1 MRRGHKGGFQLTRNI
16 ETVSSLTFTSV
27 VTFKFDAYC
36 RFRVECR
43 LQLDALKE
51 FKTLTSEYMN
61 ILCIYAQLGTR
72 ENIKFILFLTFFNL
86 SESKKRNNLQK
97 RVLQL
102 LFVSVQSVVSQ
113 ICQRKGKFSN
123 LKHSK
128 PI

>member
-36 RFRVECR
+36 RFRAECR

-61 ILCIYAQLGTR
+61 ILCIHAQLGTR
-72 ENIKFILFLTFFNL
+72 ENIKFILFLTFFN
-86 SESKKRNNLQK
+86 
-97 RVLQL
+97 
-102 LFVSVQSVVSQ
+102 
-113 ICQRKGKFSN
+113 
-123 LKHSK
+123 
-128 PI
+128 